1 MIGRKGL
8 FGRGVPAM
16 PGVISGYG
24 GGTFDMDGTQVTPAY
39 SMPQE
44 MGVQDANFGG
54 GGVQQKPRSFW
65 QGGDKFTVR
74 DGIAGALAAIGDG
87 LSGWAGGGVGAVG
100 GLLQGRMEPQRLAEE
115 QRRRA
120 AELADYRTKL
130 GIQQEFATPE
140 KDAFDR
146 ALANAGIDPR
156 SPQGVELYRQ
166 RAVTM
171 AQGQPQEP
179 RMLTLPD
186 GRTIFGTM
194 DEIRGVLGGGGAQ
207 QGAPSGGMPRVTNRQ
222 EYDAIPPG
230 TQYTDPNG
238 KVRTKGGTSGNV
250 GGSFRP

>member
-24 GGTFDMDGTQVTPAY
+24 GGTFDMDGMPVTMPDMQNVPTTAGGRFGNPMPAQ
-39 SMPQE
+39 MQE
-44 MGVQDANFGG
+44 PARP
-54 GGVQQKPRSFW
+54 KSFW

-130 GIQQEFATPE
+130 GIQREMEGEQGPE
-140 KDAFDR
+140 LGTFED
-146 ALANAGIDPR
+146 NAGNVWSFDKRTNQVVGDKPFFVDQTQRTMIQDGALIRVPNPYATAAAGQ
-156 SPQGVELYRQ
+156 SGGQQGGYSEG
-166 RAVTM
+166 TM
-171 AQGQPQEP
+171 IENDQGQ
-179 RMLTLPD
+179 RM
-186 GRTIFGTM
+186 
-194 DEIRGVLGGGGAQ
+194 VL
-207 QGAPSGGMPRVTNRQ
+207 R
-222 EYDAIPPG
+222 
-230 TQYTDPNG
+230 NG
-238 KVRTKGGTSGNV
+238 KWEPVSGGTSGNA
-250 GGSFRP
+250 GGNFRP